1 MRRASMICP
10 NCFLD
15 QPDGKEKCPRC
26 GIIFAKWEAL
36 KNPPHPTRVPPGDQ
50 PPRVKAD
57 LPSFSKISGPA
68 LLGLKILCLLSMF
81 GGWYWFLVP
90 SPRLPIPEK
99 AYRDKVNAFALTV
112 PPEWKGGRVKNCGGP
127 KKSCEVFVA
136 TQSESPQQQV
146 RPTINVV
153 VTEFKEV
160 QPVFSRGSVH
170 FTEGN
175 KDEYAQEALK
185 GIEGVF
191 SSFQIESTSVVKVDA
206 IPSLRVEGT
215 GIFSGQLLQHIFV
228 MIPGSSRLYILSYI
242 GAAENFPDVNGLI
255 QSFRV
260 LETHPSLFKLYG
272 GLWGSLK
279 GDLILGF
286 LIGLS
291 VMTFRLFFWPKK

>member
-1 MRRASMICP
+1 MICP
-10 NCFLD
+10 NCHLD
-15 QPDGKEKCPRC
+15 QPGGKEKCSRC
-26 GIIFAKWEAL
+26 GIIFAKWEAQ
-36 KNPPHPTRVPPGDQ
+36 KNPLSAKVFQPGIQQTPP
-50 PPRVKAD
+50 VEAD
-57 LPSFSKISGPA
+57 LPPSSKIWGPA
-68 LLGLKILCLLSMF
+68 LLGLKILCLLAVL

-99 AYRDKVNAFALTV
+99 VYKDKVNAFALTV
-112 PPEWKGGRVKNCGGP
+112 PPGWKGGRVKNCGGP
-127 KKSCEVFVA
+127 RKSCEVFAA
-136 TQSESPQQQV
+136 TQSESPQQV
-146 RPTINVV
+146 GPTINVV

-160 QPVFSRGSVH
+160 QPVFSRGSIH

-175 KDEYAQEALK
+175 KNEYAQDSLK

-191 SSFQIESTSVVKVDA
+191 SSFQLENSSVIKVDA
-206 IPSLRVEGT
+206 IPSLRVDGT
-215 GIFSGQLLQHIFV
+215 GIYSGQLLQSVFV
-228 MIPGSSRLYILSYI
+228 MIPGSSRLYLLSYI
-242 GAAENFPDVNGLI
+242 GAAENSPDVNGLI

-291 VMTFRLFFWPKK
+291 VIIFRFFYWPKE